1 VQPNGLLRGLNNIRN
16 WRIARLRA
24 ELRFERG
31 GEGVGVIAFRP
42 ALSRRYRLH
51 QSKRQIS
58 QSSGCGV
65 NVSADIDMVD
75 LWRDLAI
82 FSSKLEIEL
91 KPCLGPL
98 VLRSPSALSRLQV
111 GYPTGYGEANYYGAV
126 FGH

>member
-1 VQPNGLLRGLNNIRN
+1 MELRGFNIRIWRVSRVYGPN
-16 WRIARLRA
+16 WGL
-24 ELRFERG
+24 RG

-58 QSSGCGV
+58 QNSGCGV
-65 NVSADIDMVD
+65 NLSADIDMVD
-75 LWRDLAI
+75 LWRDMAI

-91 KPCLGPL
+91 KGCLAPL
-98 VLRSPSALSRLQV
+98 VLMSPSALSRLRV
-111 GYPTGYGEANYYGAV
+111 AYRTGYGDVNYYGAV

>member
-1 VQPNGLLRGLNNIRN
+1 M
-16 WRIARLRA
+16 
-24 ELRFERG
+24 

-58 QSSGCGV
+58 QNSGCGV
-65 NVSADIDMVD
+65 NVSADIDMVT

-91 KPCLGPL
+91 KGCLGPL
-98 VLRSPSALSRLQV
+98 VMRPPFALSRLQV
-111 GYPTGYGEANYYGAV
+111 AYRAGCWEANYYGAV

>member
-1 VQPNGLLRGLNNIRN
+1 M
-16 WRIARLRA
+16 
-24 ELRFERG
+24 
-31 GEGVGVIAFRP
+31 IAFRP

-58 QSSGCGV
+58 QNSGCGV

-91 KPCLGPL
+91 KPCLGLL
-98 VLRSPSALSRLQV
+98 VMMPPFALSRLQV
-111 GYPTGYGEANYYGAV
+111 AYRTPHWEANYYGVV

>member
-1 VQPNGLLRGLNNIRN
+1 
-16 WRIARLRA
+16 
-24 ELRFERG
+24 
-31 GEGVGVIAFRP
+31 
-42 ALSRRYRLH
+42 LSRRYRLH
-51 QSKRQIS
+51 QSKRRIS

-65 NVSADIDMVD
+65 NLSADIDMVT

-98 VLRSPSALSRLQV
+98 VMMPPFALPRLQV
-111 GYPTGYGEANYYGAV
+111 AYRTLHWDVNYYGAV